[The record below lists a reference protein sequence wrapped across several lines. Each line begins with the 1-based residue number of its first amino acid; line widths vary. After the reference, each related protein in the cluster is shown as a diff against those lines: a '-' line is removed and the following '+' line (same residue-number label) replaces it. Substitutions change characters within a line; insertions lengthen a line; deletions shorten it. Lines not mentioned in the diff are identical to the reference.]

1 MVSLIMNNRKSEEHD
16 SAAVDLNSVRIRK
29 KVLEETDPDCREAVE
44 DFLDKFKSDT
54 LTGL

>member
-1 MVSLIMNNRKSEEHD
+1 MENKKVKVSD
-16 SAAVDLNSVRIRK
+16 SAVIDLNTERIRK

-44 DFLDKFKSDT
+44 NFLEKFKNDT